1 MSLADGNDCL
11 AQFQFYVGNKGG
23 FLKRK
28 MVEFGPN
35 AIGSASQGMCLDS
48 IGLAAILRDL
58 MRKLSELASNQAAD
72 TTAVTFNYDWIL
84 TLIRGRLAFEEHNYW
99 GHKDDKALEIN
110 RKVLPSR
117 VTRLSGVKRGSENRH
132 GGSRDALAAN
142 RIREG
147 IDGESSSGLDSP
159 ANDIKRRVLRSAALD
174 DDGQL

>member
-1 MSLADGNDCL
+1 MLG
-11 AQFQFYVGNKGG
+11 FYWSGSHSPRPYAEALRAVRHRVSRP
-23 FLKRK
+23 FLR
-28 MVEFGPN
+28 PT
-35 AIGSASQGMCLDS
+35 S
-48 IGLAAILRDL
+48 
-58 MRKLSELASNQAAD
+58 ASNQAAD

-110 RKVLPSR
+110 RKLLPSR